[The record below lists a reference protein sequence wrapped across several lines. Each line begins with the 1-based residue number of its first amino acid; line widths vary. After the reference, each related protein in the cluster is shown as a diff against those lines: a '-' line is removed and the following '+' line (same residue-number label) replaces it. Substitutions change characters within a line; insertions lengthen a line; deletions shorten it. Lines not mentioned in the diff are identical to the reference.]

1 MDNNHKCLLSII
13 ISSVGSFDTEDWN
26 DAVNSALITGIN
38 YNSLYIHIENRCFK
52 L

>member
-1 MDNNHKCLLSII
+1 MFVEHHKKFCI
-13 ISSVGSFDTEDWN
+13 GSFDTEDWN

-38 YNSLYIHIENRCFK
+38 YNLLYIPIENRCFK